1 MSIAELI
8 ALSASP
14 AGRDAIVVWSLAK
27 ASQLFLGVPV
37 AVGGPAGKGTYEE
50 GGHPQCAIG
59 AGDYAALPP
68 AGKVAVHAFWDGAN
82 PRQVPAT
89 APAQRRA

>member
-8 ALSASP
+8 ALSALP
-14 AGRDAIVVWSLAK
+14 AGRAALVVWGLAK
-27 ASQLFLGVPV
+27 ASQLFHGVPV
-37 AVGGPAGKGTYEE
+37 TVGAPTKTYEE
-50 GGHPQCAIG
+50 GGHPQCSIG

>member
-27 ASQLFLGVPV
+27 ASQLFHGVPV
-37 AVGGPAGKGTYEE
+37 AVGAPSKPYEE

-59 AGDYAALPP
+59 AGDYNALPP
-68 AGKVAVHAFWDGAN
+68 AGKEAVGAFWDGAN